1 MRRLTFSLFLVA
13 SCLFAS
19 QPTKHLTK
27 CAQLLSDGLSSNES
41 FILLVSRKL
50 AEDGHLPRV
59 GTLNQRLARL
69 ESGDLSSLLAHYKL
83 GVEDWKSVQEFVFTN
98 STLGSEEFLKEIL
111 KTKVGGKKI
120 SQEQREV
127 LTKLHDAA
135 AATREKLK
143 NLIGASEEISFA
155 ERKTLLTAEQIV
167 QTLRQLSRDPKMEL
181 TYLGVSD
188 LAGWRYRLLTERT
201 AFRAR
206 MVKELENAVLAVVGK
221 AGEIPESR
229 EATLQLLAES
239 MGVKKPD
246 LATLFGQ
253 GSLFEHVDQ
262 LTDSTIKNHAAQFTK
277 VIDRRVF
284 NENQQAEM
292 LAAVR
297 NATEIILFKAAE
309 NQDVL
314 DFAAVRELS
323 KAYGNAPILIAPPF
337 AEIGKI
343 PQTMNWLF
351 NEPGVHFMVDRGIQ
365 LTRDFY
371 IVDHGYEDKRE
382 NPFTGLDKVYAP
394 TDRVIQFHP
403 KVRAVTRATG
413 NYSTHPGYFVSTGT
427 MSDPAYWGKFAI
439 SMSTDERAQMEAE
452 QNRSVM
458 VLSRRYRSDKFGSL
472 VGSANGIAPRR
483 VRFTESRYGYP
494 AGLFDLGKIY
504 SNTGVTEVKSL
515 PGIVLGDWHLGNTDP
530 GFVKATGDALER
542 LGVIEKNPLFG
553 TGLHHEYRKGPV
565 GLGTLVFH
573 DLIEGTPN
581 NRHTLESLLSR
592 AMNDLSGHADLANHI
607 QTAAA
612 FIAQLQQ
619 TLPDTIF
626 VVPVDNHGSDWLWKR
641 LQEGDLFKAGRARE
655 LPLILRLMRDA
666 IEQKVNPYEQ
676 IFKYYGL
683 DTDRVWFMEKT
694 ETHRV
699 GIDLQNPTAFRMVH
713 GVDVSQHGH
722 NGVNGA
728 KSISLAKLLV
738 GYGANVS
745 GHTHSSAEYAQS
757 VKVGTATPVKQDF
770 HRGPSNSDASIAV
783 IYSDQ
788 AIQLLRLEKGVFMP
802 NAGPQDPSEF
812 FPSDEYPRMLIRKM
826 PPGGPTTDQYRSSPP
841 TDRKPR

>member
-1 MRRLTFSLFLVA
+1 MRYFTLSLFFLSTCLLA
-13 SCLFAS
+13 SP
-19 QPTKHLTK
+19 PTKHLSK
-27 CAQLLSDGLSSNES
+27 CAQLLSDGLSSSES

-59 GTLNQRLARL
+59 GTLSQRLARL
-69 ESGDLSSLLAHYKL
+69 SIGDLASLLAHYKL
-83 GVEDWKSVQEFVFTN
+83 EVEDWKSVQEFKFTN
-98 STLGSEEFLKEIL
+98 ATLGSEEFLAEIS
-111 KTKVGGKKI
+111 KSKVGGAKI
-120 SQEQREV
+120 TAEQREV
-127 LTKLHDAA
+127 LSKLHDAA

-143 NLIGASEEISFA
+143 NLIGASEEIAFSQ
-155 ERKTLLTAEQIV
+155 RKTLLTGEQLV
-167 QTLRQLSRDPKMEL
+167 ETLRQLSLDPKMEL
-181 TYLGVSD
+181 SYLGVKD
-188 LAGWRYRLLTERT
+188 LADWRYRLLTERT
-201 AFRAR
+201 SFRAR
-206 MVKELENAVLAVVGK
+206 IIKDLEGAVLAIVGK
-221 AGEIPESR
+221 AGEIPENA
-229 EATLQLLAES
+229 EQTLQLLAES
-239 MGVKKPD
+239 MGVSKAD
-246 LATLFGQ
+246 LGTFFGP
-253 GSLFEHVDQ
+253 GSLFDHVDQ
-262 LTDSTIKNHAAQFTK
+262 LTDSTIRDHAAQFTK

-284 NENQQAEM
+284 SESRQAEM
-292 LAAVR
+292 LKAIR
-297 NATEIILFKAAE
+297 NAMEVVLFKAAE
-309 NQDVL
+309 NQDIL
-314 DFAAVRELS
+314 DFEAVRELS
-323 KAYGNAPILIAPPF
+323 RAHGDAPIIVAPPF

-343 PQTMNWLF
+343 PKTMDWLF
-351 NEPGVHFMVDRGIQ
+351 NEPNVFFMVDRGIQ
-365 LTRDFY
+365 LGPDFY

-403 KVRAVTRATG
+403 KVRAITRATG

-458 VLSRRYRSDKFGSL
+458 LLSRRYRSEKFGSL

-504 SNTGVTEVKSL
+504 SKTGVTQVKSL
-515 PGIVLGDWHLGNTDP
+515 PGIVLGDWHFGDTDP

-542 LGVIEKNPLFG
+542 LGVLEKNPLYGQGF
-553 TGLHHEYRKGPV
+553 HHEYRPGPV

-573 DLIEGTPN
+573 DLIAGTPN

-592 AMNDLSGHADLANHI
+592 AVNDISGTADLANHI
-607 QTAAA
+607 QSAAA

-619 TLPDTIF
+619 TLPDTLF

-655 LPLILRLMRDA
+655 LPMILRLMREA

-683 DTDRVWFMEKT
+683 NTDKVRFMDKT
-694 ETHRV
+694 ETFRV
-699 GIDLQNPTAFRMVH
+699 GIDLENPTSFRMVH
-713 GVDVSQHGH
+713 GVDVSQHSQ
-722 NGVNGA
+722 NGINGS

-738 GYGANVS
+738 AYGANVT
-745 GHTHSSAEYAQS
+745 GHTHSSAEHGQS
-757 VKVGTATPVKQDF
+757 VKVGTGTAVKQDF
-770 HRGPSNSDASIAV
+770 HRGPSNSDASIAIV
-783 IYSDQ
+783 YSDQ
-788 AIQLLRLEKGVFMP
+788 AIQLLRLEKGVFLP

-812 FPSDEYPRMLIRKM
+812 FPSAEYPRMLIRKM
-826 PPGGPTTDQYRSSPP
+826 PPGGFTTDQFRSGAP